1 MVLSVAASALHGC
14 RRAGR
19 QSALS
24 ASEESPRKPVRW
36 LLECLGHAL
45 VEWLAGVLP
54 GKWAF
59 RLGEWLGSL
68 AWHLYPARRK
78 LVMRNLRIAFG
89 GEKSPTELEALARE
103 NFRRTGGNLISV
115 AHTARVKPERL
126 AKVLRVRNLDLLE
139 ESIAR
144 GKGVVL
150 LLSHMG
156 NWELLSR
163 MVHFFPKGSSAG
175 AFYRPLNN
183 PILDRR
189 VLLRREAD
197 GTRMFSKGDNPLH
210 VAGFLRAGGIVGI
223 LADQRVGPKG
233 DLVRFFGRLTRASPL
248 PGLLA
253 RRVKCPVLAL
263 SLRTIAPGRWE
274 AEFIPVEG
282 EPATPRCMAA
292 LETAMK
298 ASPADVFWMHERWK
312 TYVRPRHTP
321 CDWLEDGSSNKDRQ
335 HRALLW
341 LEGTADDWRPP
352 ESWSHPDIDYEV
364 ALGDAQP
371 VPAWLPESSVIHRV
385 KKSEAVSQLA
395 ACLRK
400 IDGSHPLPI
409 DYILTCKASPVLRAA
424 GEREQIRVISLPV
437 PSA

>member
-1 MVLSVAASALHGC
+1 VVLSGGASSLHDHGAAV
-14 RRAGR
+14 R

-24 ASEESPRKPVRW
+24 ESDESPWKPVRW
-36 LLECLGHAL
+36 RLECLGHVV

-54 GKWAF
+54 GAWAF
-59 RLGEWLGSL
+59 RLGEWLGAL

-78 LVMRNLRIAFG
+78 LVMRNLRIAFA
-89 GEKSPTELEALARE
+89 GEKPAAELDALARE

-115 AHTARVKPERL
+115 AHTARVKPEHL
-126 AKVLRVRNLDLLE
+126 PKVLRVCNLDLLE
-139 ESIAR
+139 KSFAQ

-163 MVHFFPKGSSAG
+163 MVHFFPKGASAG

-189 VLLRREAD
+189 VLMRREAD

-223 LADQRVGPKG
+223 LADQRVGEKG
-233 DLVRFFGRLTRASPL
+233 DLVQFFGRLTRASPL

-263 SLRTIAPGRWE
+263 SLRTVAPGRWE
-274 AEFIPVEG
+274 AEFIAVDGPPDTG
-282 EPATPRCMAA
+282 NCMVA
-292 LETAMK
+292 LEKAIK

-312 TYVRPRHTP
+312 AYVRPRHAP
-321 CDWLEDGSSNKDRQ
+321 CDWLENATSAEGRG
-335 HRALLW
+335 HRALIW
-341 LEGTADDWRPP
+341 MADVPDGWKPP
-352 ESWSHPDIDYEV
+352 DAWFHPDVTHEL
-364 ALGDAQP
+364 ALTEAMAI
-371 VPAWLPESSVIHRV
+371 PAWLPQNTVVHRV
-385 KKSEAVSQLA
+385 EHTDDPHQLA
-395 ACLRK
+395 AQIRE

-409 DYILTCKASPVLRAA
+409 DYIVTSKSASALRAA
-424 GEREQIRVISLPV
+424 GEREQIRVIQL

>member
-1 MVLSVAASALHGC
+1 MSGPASALHG
-14 RRAGR
+14 RGPAGR

-24 ASEESPRKPVRW
+24 ASEESPRKPLRW
-36 LLECLGHAL
+36 RLECLGHGV

-54 GKWAF
+54 GAWAF
-59 RLGEWLGSL
+59 RLGEWLGWL

-78 LVMRNLRIAFG
+78 LVMRNLRIAFA
-89 GEKSPTELEALARE
+89 GEKSPAELDALARE

-139 ESIAR
+139 NAFAQ

-189 VLLRREAD
+189 VLMRREAD

-223 LADQRVGPKG
+223 LADQRVGEKG

-248 PGLLA
+248 PALLA

-263 SLRTIAPGRWE
+263 SLRTVAPGRWE
-274 AEFIPVEG
+274 AEFIAVEG
-282 EPATPRCMAA
+282 DPTTPHCMVA
-292 LETAMK
+292 LEKAMK

-312 TYVRPRHTP
+312 ADVRAYRTP
-321 CDWLEDGSSNKDRQ
+321 CDWLDDGSSNKDRK

-341 LEGTADDWRPP
+341 LQGAADDWRPP
-352 ESWSHPDIDYEV
+352 DSWNHHDIDYEV
-364 ALGDAQP
+364 ALAYGQP
-371 VPAWLPESSVIHRV
+371 EPEWLAESTVIHRV
-385 KKSEAVSQLA
+385 EKPSAVRQLA
-395 ACLRK
+395 ARLRE
-400 IDGSHPLPI
+400 IDSSHALPI
-409 DYILTCKASPVLRAA
+409 DYILTCEASPVLRAA
-424 GEREQIRVISLPV
+424 GEREKIRVVSLPV
-437 PSA
+437 PPA